1 MDTLFF
7 RQPRLVVLA
16 LLVILSAGVS
26 SLASIGRQ
34 EDPTITNIFA
44 TVTTVFPGA
53 DPARVEALVTAKIE
67 TELRA
72 IPEIAEV
79 TSTSA
84 TGVSVIAVELEETI
98 NPAMIEQIW
107 AQVRDAVADARR
119 DFPAC
124 VR

>member
-44 TVTTVFPGA
+44 TVTTVFLGA

-67 TELRA
+67 T
-72 IPEIAEV
+72 
-79 TSTSA
+79 
-84 TGVSVIAVELEETI
+84 
-98 NPAMIEQIW
+98 
-107 AQVRDAVADARR
+107 
-119 DFPAC
+119 
-124 VR
+124 